1 MDEILDIKDIMNR
14 LKIGKNSAYSLM
26 KSKNFPS
33 IKIGRKYIVFAND
46 FEKYL
51 RNHIGTTIYFK

>member
-1 MDEILDIKDIMNR
+1 MDDILDVKDIMQKLN
-14 LKIGKNSAYSLM
+14 IGKNSAYALM
-26 KSKNFPS
+26 KTKNFPS

-51 RNHIGTTIYFK
+51 RNHIGTTVYFE